1 MYECATIYMRVTVST
16 KPDMLKLWGC
26 DESLAAIGT
35 TGFRNK
41 TFELLQGTD

>member
-1 MYECATIYMRVTVST
+1 MMVTIIT
-16 KPDMLKLWGC
+16 KPDMFRLWGC

-41 TFELLQGTD
+41 TLEIIQGT